1 MRKLLLYAKIIVL
14 MECCCS
20 CISNNDKCLRKLF
33 EETGMESSMIFPTCV
48 VLFFQQM
55 FVSLAVTFYLCVS
68 INILRNMKNY
78 LLLSI
83 LCLAGILMSCT
94 QKHTRYRIGVSQC
107 SDDEWRHKMNNE
119 IVREALFYDGVEV
132 EIRTAKDNN
141 RNQIADIKYF
151 IDKKVDLLIVA
162 PNEAAAITP
171 VVEKAYR
178 QGIPVV
184 VIDRKILSDKYTA
197 FVGADNYEIGKD
209 VGQYILNR
217 LHGKGKVLEIT
228 GLEGST
234 PAMERHKGLTDVL
247 KEEPGIEITASV
259 DGAWL
264 QSVAGEKMDSVFQ
277 TNKNIDLV
285 FAQNDRMA
293 IGAYLSARQQQL
305 EKEMLF
311 VGIDALPGKEYGVEQ
326 IINGVLDATFI
337 YPTGGDKV
345 VQVAMDILEKR
356 PYERDTKLSTA
367 LVDKTN
373 ARVMQLQ
380 TDHITEQD
388 GKIERLNNQVNE
400 YLSRYSAQTMFLYA
414 CLIILLLFAA
424 LLAIIVRA
432 YWTKN
437 RMNMELSRQKK
448 KLEEQRDQLISLSKQ
463 LEKATHA
470 KLVFF
475 TNVSHDFRTPL
486 TLVADPV
493 EQLLEDKALTPRQQ
507 SLLKVVHKNVHIL
520 LRLVN
525 QILDFRKY
533 ENDKL
538 ELVRANMNLRMQLQE
553 WSHSFQTLALK
564 KHIHFVLEVNDDRAD
579 YLMAVDAE
587 KMERVYFNLLSNAF
601 KFTPENGTITVTLST
616 LTKEEGGRYAR
627 LVVADTGSGIS
638 VQHIRHIF
646 DRFYQIDVNHAG
658 SGIGLALA
666 KAFVELHGGEITV
679 DSVEGKGTVFTVDI
693 PMTLVEEPSADLV
706 QEPRITQQTVVEELE
721 DMETEEQIPD
731 ENKECILII
740 DDNADVRD
748 YVKSLLKEEYTVI
761 EAPDGRAGLKK
772 AMKYVPDAIIC
783 DVMMPVMDG
792 LECCRKL
799 KTELQTSH
807 IPVMLLTACSLD
819 EQRIQGF
826 ECGAD
831 SYISKPFNSKLL
843 LVRLRNLMDNH
854 KRLKQFFGDK
864 TSLSKESVS
873 DVDKGFVDR
882 FRELIEENL
891 ADSELSVEDLGSKMG
906 LSRVQLYRK
915 IKALTN
921 YSPNELVRI
930 ARLKKAASLLA
941 SSEKTISEITYE
953 VGFTSPSYFTKCY
966 KEYFG
971 ESPTDFLKRRG

>member
-1 MRKLLLYAKIIVL
+1 
-14 MECCCS
+14 
-20 CISNNDKCLRKLF
+20 
-33 EETGMESSMIFPTCV
+33 
-48 VLFFQQM
+48 
-55 FVSLAVTFYLCVS
+55 
-68 INILRNMKNY
+68 MKNY

-864 TSLSKESVS
+864 TTLSKESVS

>member
-1 MRKLLLYAKIIVL
+1 MPEIHF
-14 MECCCS
+14 
-20 CISNNDKCLRKLF
+20 KCLKKLF

-48 VLFFQQM
+48 VFFFQQM

-463 LEKATHA
+463 LEEATHA

-493 EQLLEDKALTPRQQ
+493 EQLLEDKTLTPRQQ

-538 ELVRANMNLRMQLQE
+538 ELVRANMNLRVQLQE

-693 PMTLVEEPSADLV
+693 PMTVVEEPSADLV

-864 TSLSKESVS
+864 TTLSKEPVS

-966 KEYFG
+966 KDYFG

>member
-1 MRKLLLYAKIIVL
+1 
-14 MECCCS
+14 
-20 CISNNDKCLRKLF
+20 
-33 EETGMESSMIFPTCV
+33 
-48 VLFFQQM
+48 
-55 FVSLAVTFYLCVS
+55 
-68 INILRNMKNY
+68 MKNY

-463 LEKATHA
+463 LEEATHA

-538 ELVRANMNLRMQLQE
+538 ELVRANMNLRVQLQE
-553 WSHSFQTLALK
+553 WNHSFQTLALK

-666 KAFVELHGGEITV
+666 KAFVELHGGEITA

-693 PMTLVEEPSADLV
+693 PMTVVEEPSADLV

-864 TSLSKESVS
+864 TTLSKESVS

-891 ADSELSVEDLGSKMG
+891 ADSELSVEDLGGKMG

>member
-1 MRKLLLYAKIIVL
+1 
-14 MECCCS
+14 
-20 CISNNDKCLRKLF
+20 
-33 EETGMESSMIFPTCV
+33 
-48 VLFFQQM
+48 
-55 FVSLAVTFYLCVS
+55 
-68 INILRNMKNY
+68 MKNY

-463 LEKATHA
+463 LEEATHA

-507 SLLKVVHKNVHIL
+507 SLLKVVHKNVYIL

-538 ELVRANMNLRMQLQE
+538 ELVRANMNLRVQLQE

-864 TSLSKESVS
+864 TTLSKEPVS

-891 ADSELSVEDLGSKMG
+891 ADSELSVEDLGGKMG

>member
-1 MRKLLLYAKIIVL
+1 
-14 MECCCS
+14 
-20 CISNNDKCLRKLF
+20 
-33 EETGMESSMIFPTCV
+33 
-48 VLFFQQM
+48 
-55 FVSLAVTFYLCVS
+55 
-68 INILRNMKNY
+68 MKNY

-463 LEKATHA
+463 LEEATHA

-493 EQLLEDKALTPRQQ
+493 EQLLEDKTLTPRQQ

-538 ELVRANMNLRMQLQE
+538 ELVRANMNLRVQLQE

-693 PMTLVEEPSADLV
+693 PMAVVEEPSADLV

-864 TSLSKESVS
+864 TTLSKEPVS

-966 KEYFG
+966 KDYFG

>member
-1 MRKLLLYAKIIVL
+1 
-14 MECCCS
+14 
-20 CISNNDKCLRKLF
+20 
-33 EETGMESSMIFPTCV
+33 
-48 VLFFQQM
+48 
-55 FVSLAVTFYLCVS
+55 
-68 INILRNMKNY
+68 MKNY

-463 LEKATHA
+463 LEEATHA
-470 KLVFF
+470 RLVFF
-475 TNVSHDFRTPL
+475 TNVSHDFRPPL

-538 ELVRANMNLRMQLQE
+538 ELVRANMNLRVQLQE

-564 KHIHFVLEVNDDRAD
+564 KHIHCVSEVNDDRGD

-666 KAFVELHGGEITV
+666 KAFVELHGGEITA

-693 PMTLVEEPSADLV
+693 PMTVVEEPSADLV

-864 TSLSKESVS
+864 TTLSKESVS